1 MFSCFLS
8 IGVSSFERLED
19 SVSHSNHAITVVS
32 SISFTSGISISDV
45 IGLEIFGVP
54 GQITLDGSSSN
65 DRMFSIA
72 NSAVI
77 FRNLTFENGKVRA
90 LFQSA
95 FRNRNLRV
103 FFLHDYK
110 ETAPRQDFDV
120 RIKPNWTQKAT
131 NFFSCIS
138 LIKKITHR

>member
-1 MFSCFLS
+1 MFSWFLS
-8 IGVSSFERLED
+8 IGVSSFEGLGR
-19 SVSHSNHAITVVS
+19 SVSHSNYSIGVVS
-32 SISFTSGISISDV
+32 NISFTSGISFSDV

-77 FRNLTFENGKVRA
+77 FRNLTFENGNVRA

-95 FRNRNLRV
+95 L
-103 FFLHDYK
+103 
-110 ETAPRQDFDV
+110 
-120 RIKPNWTQKAT
+120 
-131 NFFSCIS
+131 
-138 LIKKITHR
+138 